1 MRITFV
7 SQLSMENEVKVL
19 CVGGE
24 VDFSKRLGQV
34 LLFIGVKMKW
44 RSKVTFY
51 VNRKREL
58 LTK

>member
-51 VNRKREL
+51 VNRKRDL
-58 LTK
+58 FTK

>member
-7 SQLSMENEVKVL
+7 SQLSMENEEKVL

>member
-19 CVGGE
+19 CVGRE

>member
-7 SQLSMENEVKVL
+7 SQLSMENEAKVL

-58 LTK
+58 FTK